1 MNGTAS
7 NDTFNARHKTPTEVA
22 RDFIPP
28 PQFNELLGFN
38 NSILIGPRGSGK
50 TTLLKMLQVSAL
62 LEWKRTSDSEGGG
75 DIGFIGVFVAADVRW
90 AKQLELITRD
100 IADSRL
106 KNLIHESSFSNFVR
120 LSLVDALE
128 RAISHGVLRS
138 SYIEDCKLDR
148 VAESE
153 LARKLCQIWKIPEAP
168 SFSSLKHQL
177 RINQSEIPE
186 VASRLVA
193 GDELMDLR
201 RQYSG
206 IVNDWLNPFTLAVE
220 TINDHLGA
228 NDQRWALLV
237 DELEIIPKDLLIKVL
252 VPLRSTTANLV
263 FKFAISPTG
272 PGSLLL
278 IDHEEADATQG
289 NDFSPLRLWTT
300 RKQDTRQF
308 TTKLLL
314 QSLRARGL
322 ASESDSLIEILGG
335 SGGVEESSDEGEV
348 DSGRISLT
356 ERRKLFESLASK
368 DESFSAYIQDKKI
381 VIDDLQTSDSSVN
394 GTMVRKITP
403 LVFLRNHVLKSWS
416 ADLVKKRS
424 KISSQPYQGF
434 PNILD
439 LTEGNPR
446 WILNLA
452 EYLDTARRSK
462 SSSVDAQGVQA
473 EAIRTFKDKF
483 ISMLR
488 VYPIGKGGGLKAMT
502 PFDVLSKL
510 GGHIQGKV
518 YESSFSPDPAL
529 SFVIDK
535 AAVEEYGDLISI
547 CIHLGALVLVD
558 TDSKD
563 SAFIPGAAGLEG
575 RHVRLCNR
583 LAPEFFIPLR
593 AGRSIQMS
601 TALEMK
607 TLRKEERS
615 LRVKSLKMKQVK
627 RPLPVLDKKSQ
638 MDLF

>member
-7 NDTFNARHKTPTEVA
+7 NDTFNARHKTPVEVA

-28 PQFNELLGFN
+28 PQFKELLGFN
-38 NSILIGPRGSGK
+38 NSILVGPRGSGK

-62 LEWKRTSDSEGGG
+62 LEWKRTSHSDEGD
-75 DIGFIGVFVAADVRW
+75 DIGFIGIFVAADVRW
-90 AKQLELITRD
+90 AKQLELITKD
-100 IADSRL
+100 IVDSRL

-128 RAISHGVLRS
+128 RSISHGVLRS
-138 SYIEDCKLDR
+138 GYIDDCKLDR

-153 LARKLCQIWKIPEAP
+153 LAKKLCQIWKVREAP

-193 GDELMDLR
+193 GDELVELR
-201 RQYSG
+201 KEYSG

-220 TINDHLGA
+220 TINDHL
-228 NDQRWALLV
+228 NVSDQRWALLV

-272 PGSLLL
+272 AGSQLL

-308 TTKLLL
+308 TSKLLL

-322 ASESDSLIEILGG
+322 AAEGNSLLEILGG
-335 SGGVEESSDEGEV
+335 SGGVEESTDEDEA
-348 DSGRISLT
+348 DNGRISLS
-356 ERRKLFESLASK
+356 ERRKLFESLAYK
-368 DESFSAYIQDKKI
+368 DESFSAYIQSKKI
-381 VIDDLQTSDSSVN
+381 IIDDLQTSDSSVN

-416 ADLVKKRS
+416 SESVKKRS

-452 EYLDTARRSK
+452 EYLDTASRSK
-462 SSSVDAQGVQA
+462 SSSVDTQGVQA
-473 EAIRTFKDKF
+473 EAIRAFKDKF

-488 VYPIGKGGGLKAMT
+488 VYPVGKGGGSKAMT

-535 AAVEEYGDLISI
+535 AAVEEYGELISI

-601 TALEMK
+601 TAMELK
-607 TLRKEERS
+607 LLRKEEKP
-615 LRVKSLKMKQVK
+615 LKVKSMQVSQPK
-627 RPLPVLDKKSQ
+627 RLLPVLDKKSQ

>member
-7 NDTFNARHKTPTEVA
+7 NDTFNARHKTPIEVA

-28 PQFNELLGFN
+28 PQFKELLGFN
-38 NSILIGPRGSGK
+38 NSILVGPRGSGK

-62 LEWKRTSDSEGGG
+62 LEWNRTSNSGESG
-75 DIGFIGVFVAADVRW
+75 DIGFIGIFVAADVRW
-90 AKQLELITRD
+90 AKQLELITKD
-100 IADSRL
+100 IADPRL

-128 RAISHGVLRS
+128 RSIIHGVLKS
-138 SYIEDCKLDR
+138 SYINDCKLNR

-153 LARKLCQIWKIPEAP
+153 LAKKLCQLWKVREAP

-177 RINQSEIPE
+177 RINQAEIPE

-193 GDELMDLR
+193 GDDIVELRKSYD
-201 RQYSG
+201 G
-206 IVNDWLNPFTLAVE
+206 IANDWLNPFTLAVE
-220 TINDHLGA
+220 TINDHLDV

-272 PGSLLL
+272 PGSQLL

-289 NDFSPLRLWTT
+289 NDFSPLRLWRT

-308 TTKLLL
+308 TSKLLL

-322 ASESDSLIEILGG
+322 AAESDSLLEILGV
-335 SGGVEESSDEGEV
+335 SGAVEESSDEDEA
-348 DSGRISLT
+348 DNGRISLG
-356 ERRKLFESLASK
+356 ERKRLFESLVSK
-368 DESFSAYIQDKKI
+368 DESFSAYIQSKRI
-381 VIDDLQTSDSSVN
+381 IINDLQTSDSSVN

-416 ADLVKKRS
+416 PDSVKKRS

-434 PNILD
+434 PNLLD

-462 SSSVDAQGVQA
+462 SSSIDSQGVQA
-473 EAIRTFKDKF
+473 EAIKTFKDKF

-488 VYPIGKGGGLKAMT
+488 VYPVGKGGGSKAMT

-535 AAVEEYGDLISI
+535 AAVEEHGDLISI

-575 RHVRLCNR
+575 RHVRICNR

-601 TALEMK
+601 TALEIK
-607 TLRKEERS
+607 LLKKEEKP
-615 LRVKSLKMKQVK
+615 LRAKSTQAREAK
-627 RPLPVLDKKSQ
+627 RLLPVLDKKSQ

>member
-1 MNGTAS
+1 MTGSTS
-7 NDTFNARHKTPTEVA
+7 NDTFNARHKSPVEVA
-22 RDFIPP
+22 KHFIPP

-38 NSILIGPRGSGK
+38 NSILVGPRGSGK

-62 LEWKRTSDSEGGG
+62 IEWNKSSASDGVSE
-75 DIGFIGVFVAADVRW
+75 IGFIGVFVAADVRW
-90 AKQLELITRD
+90 AKQLELITKE
-100 IADSRL
+100 IVDSRL
-106 KNLIHESSFSNFVR
+106 KCLIHESSFSNFVR
-120 LSLVDALE
+120 LSLVEALE
-128 RAISHGVLRS
+128 RSIFHGVLKS
-138 SYIEDCKLDR
+138 KYVEGDKLDR
-148 VAESE
+148 VTEAE
-153 LARKLCQIWKIPEAP
+153 LAKKLCQLWKVREAP
-168 SFSSLKHQL
+168 SFSSLKHEL

-186 VASRLVA
+186 VASRLA
-193 GDELMDLR
+193 IGHDLAML
-201 RQYSG
+201 RQEYNG
-206 IVNDWLNPFTLAVE
+206 LVNDWLNPFTLAVE
-220 TINDHLGA
+220 TINDHLKVD
-228 NDQRWALLV
+228 DQKWGLLV
-237 DELEIIPKDLLIKVL
+237 DELEIIPKELLVKIL
-252 VPLRSTTANLV
+252 APLRSTTSNLV

-272 PGSLLL
+272 AGSQLL

-289 NDFSPLRLWTT
+289 NDFSPLRLWTA

-308 TTKLLL
+308 TSRLLL

-322 ASESDSLIEILGG
+322 ASEGEDLLNILGS
-335 SGGVEESSDEGEV
+335 SGGVEESTDDDG
-348 DSGRISLT
+348 DGGRLSLS
-356 ERRKLFESLASK
+356 ERRKLFESLALK
-368 DESFSAYIQDKKI
+368 DESFREYIQSKKI

-403 LVFLRNHVLKSWS
+403 LVFLRNHVLKSWVS
-416 ADLVKKRS
+416 GTVKKRS
-424 KISSQPYQGF
+424 KISSQPYQGY

-462 SSSVDAQGVQA
+462 SSEISSQGVQA
-473 EAIRTFKDKF
+473 EAIRSFKDKF

-488 VYPIGKGGGLKAMT
+488 VYPVGKGISSKEMT

-510 GGHIQGKV
+510 GGHIEGKV

-535 AAVEEYGDLISI
+535 AAVEQHGELISI

-583 LAPEFFIPLR
+583 LAPEFYIPLR

-601 TALEMK
+601 TALD
-607 TLRKEERS
+607 L
-615 LRVKSLKMKQVK
+615 KSLNGGGRIIKPKSARMAKPK
-627 RPLPVLDKKSQ
+627 LPAPVLTKESQ
-638 MDLF
+638 MNLF